1 MSDYLGLSPELFST
15 LVAPLASRSSV
26 LRSLLDD
33 GADTDMVCPRG
44 RCPVGDR
51 GPVCTGGNSSL
62 ILEVEDE
69 DTDTLELLQDVP
81 AANPALSPEAWTVRI
96 LPVGAGSGSAL
107 WDEALLKASGR
118 VWSSGDELDLLRVLE
133 LLLLW
138 VKESSGS
145 WAPGVQRLSRGWS
158 MGIPPSLTSSSVDL
172 SSS

>member
-1 MSDYLGLSPELFST
+1 M
-15 LVAPLASRSSV
+15 VAPPLASRSSV

-62 ILEVEDE
+62 ILEVEEE

-81 AANPALSPEAWTVRI
+81 AVDPALSPGASTQAWTVGI
-96 LPVGAGSGSAL
+96 LLVGAGSTL

-118 VWSSGDELDLLRVLE
+118 VWSSGEELDLLRVLE

-145 WAPGVQRLSRGWS
+145 WAPGVQRLSGGWS
-158 MGIPPSLTSSSVDL
+158 MGIPPSLTSSRVDL